1 MSDEEKREEVY
12 VRHPPFYRSD
22 ALTKFISKLNKRCDK
37 KMSTHP
43 RVKRNV
49 GSPAK
54 TPTPANAKKWT
65 VKKMNDTV
73 SDESTRSTPRGL
85 PTTPLADDQM
95 MLVIS
100 EMRQKLKIVVI
111 PNLMSAVT
119 LIMNQ
124 LMLTIDTCG

>member
-1 MSDEEKREEVY
+1 MSDEEKHDEVY

-22 ALTKFISKLNKRCDK
+22 ALTKFISKLDKRCD

-43 RVKRNV
+43 RIKRNV

-65 VKKMNDTV
+65 VKKINDTV

-85 PTTPLADDQM
+85 PTTPLADD
-95 MLVIS
+95 VGDIGNETEVEDSGDS
-100 EMRQKLKIVVI
+100 EFDV
-111 PNLMSAVT
+111 SSD
-119 LIMNQ
+119 
-124 LMLTIDTCG
+124 IDHESSDADN